1 MKYNLST
8 SRRRFL
14 QNGAIALGTTVAVN
28 GLTANLTHAES
39 TDINPQI
46 NNKDVTPDQALN
58 LLMEGNKRL
67 VNNQRQYPN
76 QDFQHIAEVAKEQF
90 PFASI
95 LACADSRLPVE
106 IIFDQG
112 FGDAFVVR
120 GAGNIATAEEIGS
133 LEFGSA
139 VLGSKLI
146 IVLGHEECG
155 AVKAAIAGKPVP
167 GSIGSILAAIKPAVV
182 EGNKTDKTYL
192 IDTVKRNV
200 LLQIDNL
207 KSSTVLSGLIKEN
220 QLKIVGGYFDLNT
233 AEVQIIT

>member
-1 MKYNLST
+1 MKHDLSLN
-8 SRRRFL
+8 RRKLL
-14 QNGAIALGTTVAVN
+14 QYGAIALGTTVAVN

-39 TDINPQI
+39 TDINSQTSNENI
-46 NNKDVTPDQALN
+46 TPDEALN
-58 LLMEGNKRL
+58 LLMEGNKRF
-67 VNNQRQYPN
+67 VNNQSQYPN
-76 QDFQHIAEVAKEQF
+76 QDFEHIAEVAKEQF

-112 FGDAFVVR
+112 FGDTFVVR
-120 GAGNIATAEEIGS
+120 DAGNIATPEEIGS

-146 IVLGHEECG
+146 LVLGHEECG
-155 AVKAAIAGKPVP
+155 AVKATIAGKPVP
-167 GSIGSILAAIKPAVV
+167 GSIGSILAAIKPAIK
-182 EGNKTDKTYL
+182 EGDKTSKSYL

-200 LLQIDNL
+200 LLQIDRLN
-207 KSSTVLSGLIKEN
+207 SSPVISQLISEN

-233 AEVQIIT
+233 AEVQLIT

>member
-14 QNGAIALGTTVAVN
+14 QNGAIALGTAA
-28 GLTANLTHAES
+28 TANAITKNLAHAES
-39 TDINPQI
+39 VDINPI
-46 NNKDVTPDQALN
+46 SNKDITPDKALS
-58 LLMEGNKRL
+58 LLIEGNKRL
-67 VNNQRQYPN
+67 VNNQRQYPH
-76 QDFQHIAEVAKEQF
+76 QDFQHIAAVAKEQF

-112 FGDAFVVR
+112 FGDTFVVR
-120 GAGNIATAEEIGS
+120 GAGNIATSEEIGS

-139 VLGSKLI
+139 VLGSKI
-146 IVLGHEECG
+146 ILVLGHEECG

-167 GSIGSILAAIKPAVV
+167 GSIGSILAAIQPALK
-182 EGNKTDKTYL
+182 EGDKTDKTYL

-207 KSSTVLSGLIKEN
+207 KSSPVLSGLIEEN
-220 QLKIVGGYFDLNT
+220 QLKIVGGYFDLDT

>member
-14 QNGAIALGTTVAVN
+14 QNGAIALGTAA
-28 GLTANLTHAES
+28 TANTLTKNLAHAES
-39 TDINPQI
+39 VDINPI
-46 NNKDVTPDQALN
+46 SNEDITPDQALS
-58 LLMEGNKRL
+58 LLIEGNKRL
-67 VNNQRQYPN
+67 VNNQRQYPH
-76 QDFQHIAEVAKEQF
+76 QDFQHIAAVAKEQF

-112 FGDAFVVR
+112 FGDTFVVR
-120 GAGNIATAEEIGS
+120 GAGNIATSEEIGS

-139 VLGSKLI
+139 VLGSKVIL
-146 IVLGHEECG
+146 VLGHEECG

-167 GSIGSILAAIKPAVV
+167 GSIGSILAAIQPALK
-182 EGNKTDKTYL
+182 EGDKTDKTYL

-200 LLQIDNL
+200 LLQIDQL
-207 KSSTVLSGLIKEN
+207 KSSPVLAQLISEN
-220 QLKIVGGYFDLNT
+220 QLKIVGGYFDLDS